1 MDNIK
6 LKECPKITG
15 ISATEDNSIRLTWTK
30 VKGAEKYGIKRS
42 VSAKDGFETLAW
54 IKKCEFVDEN
64 VPEDV
69 SCFYKITAQKKL
81 ESKKNSSKTSAVRAV
96 VISDIPAP
104 EELKAD
110 SEKNKICLR
119 WKKVKDADGYIISK
133 RNDYY
138 SQMLPVARTQ
148 ECRFADVKI
157 VSGQPYYYCVQ
168 AFKNDEHGEK
178 QGNYS
183 VQVSSVS
190 LGKGAVVEAKSF
202 FGKKICIKARLVAG
216 ADGYILQ
223 RKDSADGEYKE
234 VLRTQSDTDIALNDT
249 VSKSFR
255 TYYYRIIAYKTV
267 ENRLYLSEPTDEIKI
282 KSK

>member
-6 LKECPKITG
+6 LKESPRFTQV
-15 ISATEDNSIRLTWTK
+15 AVTEEKNVKLSWTK
-30 VKGAEKYGIKRS
+30 VKGAEKYGIKRATS
-42 VSAKDGFETLAW
+42 SKDGFETLAW

-64 VPEDV
+64 VPENV

-96 VISDIPAP
+96 IVSDISAP
-104 EELKAD
+104 EELKVQ
-110 SEKNKICLR
+110 EKKRKICLK
-119 WKKVKDADGYIISK
+119 WKKVEGADGYIVSK
-133 RNDYY
+133 RNDFY

-148 ECRFADVKI
+148 ECKFTDGKI

-168 AFKNDEHGEK
+168 AYKKNEEHEK

-183 VQVSSVS
+183 QQVSSVS
-190 LGKGAVVEAKSF
+190 LDNGAVVEAKAL
-202 FGKKICIKARLVAG
+202 FGKKVQIRLRLVAG

-223 RKDSADGEYKE
+223 RKDSPDGEFRE
-234 VLRTQSDTDIALNDT
+234 VARSSANTEINFTDS
-249 VSKSFR
+249 VPKHFKSYF
-255 TYYYRIIAYKTV
+255 YRAISYKTV
-267 ENRLYLSEPTDEIKI
+267 ENKLYISEPTAEIQI